1 MKKFENLQL
10 ISVEYNENHTTA
22 TLNYL
27 NSDSASILPVKIH
40 TEKYDES
47 SKTWQKDVEQ
57 EQRADETAKN
67 ELGVEGFDQLP
78 GAIESTHD
86 VYQYDNY
93 YSLFE
98 RQGYDRFDE
107 KYVDSS
113 IVGEIKEVK
122 DNDTAILIVFDFE
135 GTDYASKLNYSKYIK
150 SLKKS
155 LPVEGKKDKALERF
169 QKKTGVS
176 FDESESLIGK
186 KGMFE
191 IKKTGQYTWADL
203 KAIVD

>member
-57 EQRADETAKN
+57 EQRADEIAKT
-67 ELGVEGFDQLP
+67 ELNVEGFEQLP
-78 GAIESTHD
+78 GAIDSTHD
-86 VYQYDNY
+86 IYQYENY
-93 YSLFE
+93 CSLFE
-98 RQGYDRFDE
+98 RQGYERFAE

-113 IVGEIKEVK
+113 IVGEIKEIK
-122 DNDTAILIVFDFE
+122 DNGTAILIVFDFE
-135 GTDYASKLNYSKYIK
+135 GTDYASKLNYSKFIE

-155 LPVEGKKDKALERF
+155 LPIEGKKEKALARF
-169 QKKTGVS
+169 QKKTGVP
-176 FDESESLIGK
+176 FEEAESLIGK

-191 IKKTGQYTWADL
+191 IRKTGEYTWSDL
-203 KAIVD
+203 KAIV